1 MSILL
6 DLSTTRYNSI
16 KTMDEFNEEYKK
28 SNHLYRLI
36 EFIVLSFLNAKFAET
51 PINRRG
57 PINIIPYTLEFI
69 FNADYTF
76 NWTMDEYFTY
86 KLSKCKPYVKSFLK
100 HKTADL
106 TIEQNMTLFLNL
118 QTLTPRN
125 TNPRVWLSE
134 VDPYL
139 EKFRLFA
146 FNIKYNNLGE
156 FLFHMSTNM
165 FVSEYNTMSTMS
177 VKCKEQTS
185 GSVLANGNIG
195 CFVVALWAAGLID
208 TDMYLYILQG
218 FEYIFSNSG
227 TNNDAIMYAMNIFLT
242 QTLIRLYKNRKTTI
256 KVYAIPYM
264 FDSRKSVLTNT
275 LNMIVYEIETR
286 VKELLEQLEI
296 SSRNL
301 FHTNADGSIGD
312 IKIPLITLI
321 RYTPTSHGF
330 GHTFNLIIEGN
341 SLDPK
346 ISIADFY
353 ENKAIT
359 VGCEDGTL
367 KYKNVLLQR
376 QYSANMSSDFV
387 YSYRGKDYPNV
398 LPIASL
404 NPFSIMSILL
414 IQQHDKD
421 DGYFQLFCEVTTDIK
436 DGQPNF
442 NIDPRFLL
450 NNDKSVTKAKKFISR
465 IKKIQKT
472 KKRTVK
478 KFVNT
483 IKKRLGKPLVAIS
496 ESSSSRSSS
505 STESVTSMRNNIS
518 KKLAQQFAVAVFSNA
533 KKSDFETIM
542 DNPNFNCNLSL
553 DDIDPALIPPSL
565 HNSKLFAKQIKNCID
580 QKNTPLLILVG
591 RKFTETVIEMI
602 IKLLDM
608 NCVNINYINVKGDNV
623 LTILLE
629 MTNAIL
635 EELDNEDEDGYDE
648 EYKTILRKEYENHI
662 FLALRLIT
670 EGVDVNYG
678 NGTTPLEYAIKFKSK
693 LLLEELLSKGVTP
706 SSMRQSEMINR
717 ILYTTSSS
725 SRESSK
731 RSETTPSDL
740 SSISF
745 SSLDLLDRGTPP
757 PPLERITG
765 EKDVLVDITPFNIR
779 PPTPLTPQSRKL
791 SRKNSKKSTG
801 SLPSLDLDD
810 IKL

>member
-1 MSILL
+1 
-6 DLSTTRYNSI
+6 
-16 KTMDEFNEEYKK
+16 MDEFNEEYKK

-146 FNIKYNNLGE
+146 FNIKYNSLGE

-165 FVSEYNTMSTMS
+165 FVSEYSTMS

-195 CFVVALWAAGLID
+195 CFVVALWAAGFID

-242 QTLIRLYKNRKTTI
+242 QTLIRLYKNRNTTI

-264 FDSRKSVLTNT
+264 FDSRKSILTNT

-301 FHTNADGSIGD
+301 FHTNTDGSIGD
-312 IKIPLITLI
+312 IKVPLITLI

-359 VGCEDGTL
+359 IGCEDGTL

-398 LPIASL
+398 LPIAPL

-436 DGQPNF
+436 DGQPYF

-465 IKKIQKT
+465 IKKTQKT

-483 IKKRLGKPLVAIS
+483 IKKRLGKPLLAIS
-496 ESSSSRSSS
+496 ESSSSSS

-518 KKLAQQFAVAVFSNA
+518 KKLAQQFALAVFSNA
-533 KKSDFETIM
+533 KKGDFEMIM

-553 DDIDPALIPPSL
+553 DDIDPALIPL
-565 HNSKLFAKQIKNCID
+565 NLRDSKLLPIRIKKCID
-580 QKNTPLLILVG
+580 QKNTPLLILIG
-591 RKFTETVIEMI
+591 SKFTDTIIEII

-608 NCVNINYINVKGDNV
+608 NCVNINYINLKGDNV

-629 MTNAIL
+629 NTNAIL

-648 EYKTILRKEYENHI
+648 EYKTILKTEYENHI
-662 FLALRLIT
+662 FLALRLIN

-693 LLLEELLSKGVTP
+693 QLLEELLNKGVTP
-706 SSMRQSEMINR
+706 SSIRQSEMISR
-717 ILYTTSSS
+717 ILHTTSSS
-725 SRESSK
+725 TKSSK
-731 RSETTPSDL
+731 STKSTPSDL

-757 PPLERITG
+757 PPLKRI
-765 EKDVLVDITPFNIR
+765 ITPDIKPFDVR

-801 SLPSLDLDD
+801 SLPSLDLDE
-810 IKL
+810 IVF